1 MVTKKARHSPKES
14 YADMVFNKTLAE
26 IDEVAK
32 KLADLEQARQN
43 NKLIMIASEAM
54 CPKPVREALSS
65 TYTNLYA
72 EGYPR
77 RRMMTEERKS
87 LEDLD
92 RQMVLHRRYQDRRY
106 YKGCDYINM
115 VEAIAQR
122 RVAEVFATEKTPA
135 DHIFAN
141 VQPHSGATANNEIY
155 EAFLKVGDTV
165 MGMALSSGGHLT
177 HGSRANRSGKHY
189 KIISYD
195 VDLTT
200 GKVDYEKVRQ
210 LALQHKPRMIIGG
223 YSAHTWDVDWK
234 KLREIADEVGDCFVH
249 ADISH
254 IAGLIAGGMLSN
266 PIDFAQ
272 TVVFT
277 TQKTLC
283 GPRGAVI
290 LTTDIDR
297 ARRIDSAVFPGEQSG
312 AHFNNILAKAV
323 CFKIAKTEAFRTLQR
338 QIVRNAQTLAN
349 ELKRLGMHI
358 AYGGTE
364 NHIVL
369 ISLRELKQG
378 GFNLTGEVASRILDL
393 CGITCNKNEI
403 SGDETAV
410 HPSAVRLGT
419 TWITQK
425 GLKEEHMVRLARI
438 IHSVLTGI
446 VPFDYIGT
454 SKDMARG
461 KVSFDRIMKA
471 RKGVAGLIAEMDSEG
486 EPMSLDYP
494 HFTVAP
500 KIKGRTSP
508 LFDIYKSAGAKFVER
523 NGWRV
528 PKEVSGQKNEL
539 KASRK
544 NAVLIDSSDIPAIEI
559 SGEKS
564 TEFLQGI
571 LTKNIYGLR
580 ENDGLQSLI
589 LDPDGGVMATVDLFR
604 LEDSEHGPRYVLMGL
619 NALGDEVK
627 EWMYALCDGYTRHDI
642 DVFMKVEGPV
652 MIHDMSAGDG
662 LWAAF
667 DVAGKGAAKVVG
679 RIAGRLPDG
688 GSPWTKHFNYG
699 GNLVELMK
707 LSRKGQP
714 DRFRLCGSGVVI
726 ARVFQKMLSLDGG
739 KAASAAG
746 ILTRDVIGR
755 QQGIPDGGKMAGHQA
770 LRRRPDLFD
779 VTKPYFV
786 GVDMLKLK
794 DEARPIVFTEPKPK
808 EGELKK
814 SFLLDL
820 HRELYPSVAIHPFA
834 GWEMPVVFES
844 IRSEH
849 ANVREN
855 AGLFDLS
862 HMGIFEVTGPYAS
875 KFIDIIASNYLKSMH
890 PGHSHYSYVL
900 DTQGKVLDDIF
911 VYCLGKERFIIVANA
926 ANSDKIEKWLDSV
939 NEGKVSLTYGGRKV
953 KLEGKADIRNL
964 KDPQAQSDRKML
976 IALQGPKSRQMLSQV
991 VTKEHAKFMRMKKFE
1006 IGEFSVKGT
1015 PCFLSR
1021 TGYTGEDIGYEI
1033 FVHPQKAAATWKL
1046 LLSLG
1051 AKPAGLGARDS
1062 TRTEAGLPLWGHE
1075 LAGPDGISPI
1085 EAGYGMFVKLH
1096 KPFFVGRDEMMRQAL
1111 DRKRDVVRFK
1121 IDKKGARV
1129 VRRGDAVAT
1138 KEGEIIGEVTSS
1150 VIVGTVQVGL
1160 ALLSRGRV
1168 ASKDTIMVGLTHA
1181 LSEPDRQKFKVGGKL
1196 DIAVQSETGAVLPR
1210 FPPRLQ
1216 RGTVWH

>member
-77 RRMMTEERKS
+77 RRMLTEERKS

-92 RQMVLHRRYQDRRY
+92 RQMMLHRRFQDRRY

-115 VEAIAQR
+115 TEALACR

-135 DHIFAN
+135 DRIFAN

-155 EAFLKVGDTV
+155 EAFLKPGDVV

-189 KIISYD
+189 KIVSYD

-234 KLREIADEVGDCFVH
+234 RLREIADEVGDCFVH

-266 PIDFAQ
+266 PIDYAQ

-290 LTTDIDR
+290 LTTEADR
-297 ARRIDSAVFPGEQSG
+297 ARKIDSAVFPGEQSG

-323 CFKIAKTEAFRTLQR
+323 CFEIAKTDAFKALQR
-338 QIVRNAQTLAN
+338 QIVRNAQALAK
-349 ELKRLGMHI
+349 ELKRLGMTL

-410 HPSAVRLGT
+410 NPSAIRLGT

-446 VPFDYIGT
+446 TPFEYIGT
-454 SKDMARG
+454 SKDAARG
-461 KVSFDRIMKA
+461 KITFDRILKA
-471 RKGVAGLIAEMDSEG
+471 RKGVAELVAEMDREG
-486 EPMSLDYP
+486 ELMSLDYP
-494 HFTVAP
+494 HYTSAP
-500 KIKGRTSP
+500 KMKGRTSP

-523 NGWRV
+523 NGWKV
-528 PKEVSGQKNEL
+528 PKEVSGQKDEL
-539 KASRK
+539 KASAKR
-544 NAVLIDSSDIPAIEI
+544 AILVDSSDIPAIEV

-564 TEFLQGI
+564 TDFLQGT
-571 LTKNIYGLR
+571 LTKNVYGLR
-580 ENDGLQSLI
+580 ENDGLETAI
-589 LDPDGGVMATVDLFR
+589 LDPDGGVMAAVALYR
-604 LEDSEHGPRYVLMGL
+604 LENGEHGPRYLLAGL
-619 NALGDEVK
+619 DGFGDEVK
-627 EWMYALCDGYTRHDI
+627 DWLGALSDGYTRHDI

-652 MIHDMSAGDG
+652 MVRDISAGDG

-679 RIAGRLPDG
+679 RVAGRLPDG
-688 GSPWTKHFNYG
+688 GSPWLKHFNYG

-707 LSRKGQP
+707 LSKKGEP

-726 ARVFQKMLSLDGG
+726 ARIFQKIISLDGG
-739 KAASAAG
+739 KVASPAG
-746 ILTRDVIGR
+746 VLARDTIVGK
-755 QQGIPDGGKMAGHQA
+755 QGIAVGGKVAGHK
-770 LRRRPDLFD
+770 LLKRRPDLFD

-786 GVDMLKLK
+786 GVNMLKIK
-794 DEARPIVFTEPKPK
+794 DEARPVVFTEPKPK
-808 EGELKK
+808 EGLKK
-814 SFLLDL
+814 SFLLDV

-844 IRSEH
+844 IRTEH
-849 ANVREN
+849 ENVRAN
-855 AGLFDLS
+855 AGMFDLS
-862 HMGIFEVTGPYAS
+862 HMGIFELTGPYAAR
-875 KFIDIIASNYLKSMH
+875 FIDIIASNYLKSMH
-890 PGHSHYSYVL
+890 PGHSHYSYIL
-900 DTQGKVLDDIF
+900 DAQGQVLDDVF
-911 VYCLGKERFIIVANA
+911 VYRLGEERFIIVANA
-926 ANSDKIEKWLDSV
+926 ANSDKIEKWLDCV
-939 NEGKVSLTYGGRKV
+939 NGGKISLNYGGRKV
-953 KLEGKADIRNL
+953 TLEDRTKIRNL
-964 KDPQAQSDRKML
+964 KDPQAQKDRKMI
-976 IALQGPKSRQMLSQV
+976 IALQGPKSREMLSQV
-991 VTKEHAKFMRMKKFE
+991 VTKDHERFVKMKKFE
-1006 IGEFSVKGT
+1006 VGEFSIKGI
-1015 PCFLSR
+1015 PCILSR
-1021 TGYTGEDIGYEI
+1021 TGYTGEEIGYEI
-1033 FVHPQKAAATWKL
+1033 FVHPEKAAETWKL
-1046 LLSLG
+1046 LLGLG

-1062 TRTEAGLPLWGHE
+1062 TRTEAGLPLYGHE

-1085 EAGYGMFVKLH
+1085 EVGYGMFVKLH
-1096 KPFFVGRDEMMRQAL
+1096 KPFFIGRDEMVRQAIN
-1111 DRKRDVVRFK
+1111 RKRQVVRFK
-1121 IDKKGARV
+1121 VDKKGARV
-1129 VRRGDAVAT
+1129 IRRGDTVAT
-1138 KEGEIIGEVTSS
+1138 KDGEIIGEVTSS
-1150 VIVGTVQVGL
+1150 VVVGTVQVGL

-1168 ASKDTIMVGLTHA
+1168 ASKDPIMIGLTNA
-1181 LSEPDRQKFKVGGKL
+1181 MSEQDRQKLKAAGKM
-1196 DIAVQSETGAVLPR
+1196 DPSIYCETGMVLPR